1 MDLEISHVNVLEC
14 SASIDSG
21 LSVKWHQ
28 DDYAFVCVLMLSD
41 TTDMTGGYTLLRRG
55 IGEENLVCDPPKMVS
70 LIETQSLPKTNRC
83 GKGSAYV
90 LQGRCVEHAV
100 QAFKGLEQRVT
111 AVTSFRPRNPFLQD
125 QTRLCNVVEV
135 SDSSEL
141 YSQFCQYRMTIAIE
155 RLTLLHG
162 ILNDNQAPDWELN
175 SPSLGQNVEDIR
187 QLLQE
192 TCEQLGI
199 KVNSD
204 KMQPTS
210 KANKIDLR
218 QLTRTRYIL
227 TFAFGLVRVATE
239 LRRGVRELRAVGGF
253 DRELVRR
260 IFESVDDI
268 LRLHCDK

>member
-14 SASIDSG
+14 SASIDSK
-21 LSVKWHQ
+21 LSVEWHQ

-41 TTDMTGGYTLLRRG
+41 TSDMTGGHTLLRKG
-55 IGEENLVCDPPKMVS
+55 LGGGNLVCAPPKMVS
-70 LIETQSLPKTNRC
+70 PIETQSLPKTNRF

-90 LQGRCVEHAV
+90 LQGRCVAHAV
-100 QAFKGLEQRVT
+100 QAFKGCKQRIT

-162 ILNDNQAPDWELN
+162 ILNGKQVPDWKMN

-218 QLTRTRYIL
+218 KFICTTYIL
-227 TFAFGLVRVATE
+227 TFAIGLVRAATE
-239 LRRGVRELRAVGGF
+239 LRRGVRELRNVGRF
-253 DRELVRR
+253 DRELLRR

-268 LRLHCDK
+268 LRLPCDK

>member
-14 SASIDSG
+14 SASIHSKH
-21 LSVKWHQ
+21 SVEWHH

-41 TTDMTGGYTLLRRG
+41 TTDMTGGHTLLRKG
-55 IGEENLVCDPPKMVS
+55 LGGDLVCDPPEMVS
-70 LIETQSLPKTNRC
+70 PIETQSLPKTNRC

-90 LQGRCVEHAV
+90 LQGRFVAHAV
-100 QAFKGLEQRVT
+100 QAFKGCKQRIT

-155 RLTLLHG
+155 RLLLLHG
-162 ILNDNQAPDWELN
+162 ILNGKQVPDWKMN

-210 KANKIDLR
+210 KANKIDLGNFIC
-218 QLTRTRYIL
+218 TTYIL
-227 TFAFGLVRVATE
+227 EFAFGLVRAATE
-239 LRRGVRELRAVGGF
+239 LRGGVREQRDVGGF